1 MKSAVW
7 LALLVVGM
15 GGGLVRGAAATP
27 IFLVDSDQATYDRFF
42 RVDPVSGALTE
53 LGALPFDQFGAVL
66 ALAAA
71 SAQVLYAVAEGGAL
85 IELTPSPFAYAVVGN
100 LGPNGVVGLAYAAD
114 GHLYATDEVSN
125 LLSMITPS
133 PFAVTP
139 LGTIHVGSPS
149 GPPLVISGGDLAQAP
164 SGLWYLWTNA
174 PERLY
179 RLDVASAVATPVSPQ
194 PPGTGR
200 LSGLAFDFDSG
211 ALLASTLDDAGTTA
225 HALRTLDP
233 TTGAATHSV
242 RFCLS
247 CPAVYPAI
255 SGDLASPF
263 PGSDPPP
270 TVPPCGLPGFDGLL
284 CALGAMPPAALCAPG
299 QMSAA
304 RERRLDAVI
313 VSVRQLVAQA
323 AAASPPRRALRLLKR
338 ARRRLVHLR
347 ASVLHAGRR
356 SGLASPCR
364 QALAGWLGDLQGRA
378 AALLAP

>member
-164 SGLWYLWTNA
+164 SGVWYLWTNA
-174 PERLY
+174 TETLY
-179 RLDVASAVATPVSPQ
+179 RLDVASAVATPVSSL

-200 LSGLAFDFDSG
+200 LSGLAFDFDTG
-211 ALLASTLDDAGTTA
+211 ALLASTLDDAGT
-225 HALRTLDP
+225 R
-233 TTGAATHSV
+233 SV
-242 RFCLS
+242 RFCLQ
-247 CPAVYPAI
+247 CPTVSPAI

-263 PGSDPPP
+263 PGGDPPP
-270 TVPPCGLPGFDGLL
+270 AAPPCGLPGFDGLL
-284 CALGAMPPAALCAPG
+284 CALGAMPPVALCAPG
-299 QMSAA
+299 QMSPAL
-304 RERRLDAVI
+304 ERRLEAVI
-313 VSVRQLVAQA
+313 VAVRKLVAQA
-323 AAASPPRRALRLLKR
+323 AAASPPRRATRLLKR

-347 ASVLHAGRR
+347 ASVLHAGGR
-356 SGLASPCR
+356 SRLASPCR